1 MTEGATSCSILVPSL
16 FELDTMARL
25 TPAFFRISTT
35 CLGGTTSQASW
46 L

>member
-1 MTEGATSCSILVPSL
+1 MPGAASCSIRVPSL

-25 TPAFFRISTT
+25 IPAFFRISTT
-35 CLGGTTSQASW
+35 SLGGTTVQASW